1 MPVVGGSSECESE
14 AADSCWSQACGASL
28 QTGAGCKMDRG
39 LPIPASGTG
48 MVCVPTSAMGSAVVS
63 ETGLGLH
70 SDACSEAAAHSPRAW
85 CCVSAVC
92 VHVSPF
98 EGSPWLRQ
106 PVSIMSVFF
115 LCM

>member
-1 MPVVGGSSECESE
+1 
-14 AADSCWSQACGASL
+14 
-28 QTGAGCKMDRG
+28 MDRG

-98 EGSPWLRQ
+98 EGSPWLRH

-115 LCM
+115 LCVRMSMRYHLLSIATG